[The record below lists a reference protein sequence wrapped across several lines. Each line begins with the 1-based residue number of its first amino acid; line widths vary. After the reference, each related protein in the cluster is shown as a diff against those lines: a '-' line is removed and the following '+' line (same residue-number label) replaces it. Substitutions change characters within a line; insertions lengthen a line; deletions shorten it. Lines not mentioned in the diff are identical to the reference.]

1 MFYNIRESFYQ
12 ETINMMNMGFNPG
25 FIIVQIINLALILAW
40 LVLVLIAL
48 FSLKRR
54 NLSPTA
60 KGIWALV
67 IMIVPLMGAISFFI
81 VQPRDPNV
89 L

>member
-1 MFYNIRESFYQ
+1 
-12 ETINMMNMGFNPG
+12 MMNMGFHSG

-40 LVLVLIAL
+40 LIMVLIAL

-54 NLSPTA
+54 KLSPTA
-60 KGIWALV
+60 KGIWALI
-67 IMIVPLMGAISFFI
+67 IMVVPLLGAISFFI
-81 VQPRDPNV
+81 IQPEDS